1 MALRQDGYVLEQQIK
16 RAERD
21 RAAMIAGYR
30 EIQPTVKPTEA
41 RLAALERENAE
52 QKESI
57 LMMARAL
64 DRMADSYE
72 HLAERLTGYPV
83 EHTAYAT
90 APNEDTD
97 TDARFV

>member
-1 MALRQDGYVLEQQIK
+1 MALQQDGYVLERQIRK
-16 RAERD
+16 ANAD
-21 RAAMIAGYR
+21 RAAILAGSR
-30 EIQPTVKPTEA
+30 TIPLTPQPTEA